1 MKKLLVL
8 LLLSAATALY
18 ADVEVDFDYKVMS
31 GFASN
36 QFALWVEN
44 ENGEVV
50 KTLFVTDFTGVKR
63 GYKKREQSLSN
74 WVFTAKPDKMS
85 DVDID
90 VISRAT
96 PKSGTQHFTWD
107 LTDNQGKK
115 VPAGKYFIKL
125 EATLFAGSNVV
136 YTGAVD
142 LSKAVPGELTVT
154 MKRSEPDNPKNA
166 SMIQNVK
173 MSVK

>member
-1 MKKLLVL
+1 MLLV
-8 LLLSAATALY
+8 AAALY
-18 ADVEVDFDYKVMS
+18 ADVEVEFDYKVMS

-44 ENGEVV
+44 ESGNVV
-50 KTLFVTDFTGVKR
+50 KTLFATDFTAVKR
-63 GYKKREQSLSN
+63 GYKKREQSLNN
-74 WVFTAKPDKMS
+74 WVSVAKPDNMTDS
-85 DVDID
+85 EID
-90 VISRAT
+90 AVSGAT

-107 LTDNQGKK
+107 LTNSQDKK

-125 EATLFAGSNVV
+125 EGTLFAGSNAV

-142 LSKAVPGELTVT
+142 LSKATAGPIEVVL
-154 MKRSEPDNPKNA
+154 KRSEPDNPKNA

-173 MSVK
+173 MWVR

>member
-1 MKKLLVL
+1 MKKLFLLVML
-8 LLLSAATALY
+8 MAATALF
-18 ADVEVDFDYKVMS
+18 ADVEVDFDYKEMS

-44 ENGEVV
+44 ENSNVV
-50 KTLFVTDFTGVKR
+50 KTLFATDFTAAKR
-63 GYKKREQSLSN
+63 GYKKRGQSLNN
-74 WVFTAKPDKMS
+74 WVFAAKPDNMS
-85 DVDID
+85 DTDID
-90 VISRAT
+90 AISGAT
-96 PKSGTQHFTWD
+96 PKSGTQHFVWD
-107 LTDNQGKK
+107 FTDNQGQK

-142 LSKAVPGELTVT
+142 LSQPAHGEIAVT
-154 MKRSEPDNPKNA
+154 MKRNEPDNTKNA
-166 SMIQNVK
+166 NMIQNVK

>member
-1 MKKLLVL
+1 MKKILVL
-8 LLLSAATALY
+8 LMLFVAAALF
-18 ADVEVDFDYKVMS
+18 ADVEVDFEYNAMS

-44 ENGEVV
+44 ESGDVV
-50 KTLFVTDFTGVKR
+50 KTIFVTDFTGAKR
-63 GYKKREQSLSN
+63 GYKKREQSLNN
-74 WVFTAKPDKMS
+74 WVAAAKPAEMS
-85 DVDID
+85 DSDLD
-90 VISRAT
+90 AISGAT
-96 PKSGTQHFTWD
+96 PKSSAQHFTWD
-107 LTDNQGKK
+107 LTDSQGKK

-125 EATLFAGSNVV
+125 EATLFQGSNVI

-142 LSKAVPGELTVT
+142 LSQPALGEIAVT
-154 MKRSEPDNPKNA
+154 MKRSEPDNTKNA

>member
-1 MKKLLVL
+1 MKKFLVL
-8 LLLSAATALY
+8 LLLFATTALY
-18 ADVEVDFDYKVMS
+18 ADVEVDFDYKAMS

-36 QFALWVEN
+36 QFAMWVEN
-44 ENGEVV
+44 ESGDMV

-74 WVFTAKPDKMS
+74 WVFAAKPDKMS
-85 DVDID
+85 DADID
-90 VISRAT
+90 VISGAT

-142 LSKAVPGELTVT
+142 LSRPASGEIAVT
-154 MKRSEPDNPKNA
+154 MKRSEPDNTKNA

-173 MSVK
+173 MSIR